1 MSHQTFCKGMNKN
14 GLPCGAHAMPAGY
27 CFFHS
32 DPNRA
37 AELGR
42 AGGRRNRHVIENP
55 LPPLPA
61 VKTVNDVRAAL
72 IQVTEEMRARQ
83 LDAGIGKVIIFALN
97 LTLRTLAD
105 TELKE
110 EFEELRKQQAQV
122 LAGKKSA

>member
-1 MSHQTFCKGMNKN
+1 MPHQMFCKAMNKN
-14 GLPCGAHAMPAGY
+14 GLPCRAHATPAGY
-27 CFFHS
+27 CFLDS

-61 VKTVNDVRAAL
+61 LETVDDVRTAIA
-72 IQVTEEMRARQ
+72 QVSGEVRARR
-83 LDAGIGKVIIFALN
+83 LDAGTAKVIILGLN

-105 TELKE
+105 RELKE

-122 LAGKKSA
+122 LAGKKSS